1 MTFPNFSGAFE
12 RRIHLAAT
20 FFLCVIPIFLLFARG
35 AADGAVVLIALLF
48 LVRSGV
54 HRDWSWAREKDIL
67 ILLVIFVLMNVFVS
81 PFAEHVGKS
90 FGRSLSWLRF
100 VVFYAA
106 VTRWVLTDERTIRRF
121 TIVLLCT
128 LGVAALDAIYQFFSG
143 WSLLS
148 GQPMKGRLTGPL
160 DRPNIGMYLSKLGL
174 PALAM
179 ASMLFAVKQSKK
191 IFVFG
196 CALSPILLVVVFLS
210 GERAASVLTLLAV
223 ILILFSLFLTGG
235 MARKVSAGLTV
246 VGGIALAILLATSD
260 RIWGRVEDLASV
272 VSDYTDSIYGQLVM
286 MGLRFFGDHPLTG
299 AGMGNYPLVCED
311 YTALGLT
318 NVPCHPHPHN
328 FYVEWLS
335 DTGLIGTIPF
345 TIFMAMLYW
354 MGIKVLFG
362 PRETRL
368 LGGLYLGVLVMSLFP
383 FSVTQSL
390 FSNWP
395 AMLAWTSIASAVAA
409 LRFATRKAV

>member
-1 MTFPNFSGAFE
+1 MTSVSSSGAFE
-12 RRIHLAAT
+12 RRMHLSAT
-20 FFLCVIPIFLLFARG
+20 VLLCLVPIFLIFARG

-48 LVRSGV
+48 LVRSAV
-54 HRDWSWAREKDIL
+54 RRDWSWAAEKDVL

-81 PFAEHVGKS
+81 PFAEYVGKS
-90 FGRSLSWLRF
+90 FSRSLSWLRF

-106 VTRWVLTDERTIRRF
+106 VSRWVLVDERAFRRF
-121 TIVLLCT
+121 GTVLLCT

-148 GQPMKGRLTGPL
+148 GQPMTSRLTGPL
-160 DRPNIGMYLSKLGL
+160 DRPNIGIYLSKLGFA
-174 PALAM
+174 ALAM
-179 ASMLFAVKQSKK
+179 VFTLFVRKHSKRLF
-191 IFVFG
+191 IVG
-196 CALSPILLVVVFLS
+196 SCLSPVLIAVVFLS
-210 GERAASVLTLLAV
+210 GERAASVLTLIAIV
-223 ILILFSLFLTGG
+223 ITLCSLFLAGG
-235 MARKVSAGLTV
+235 KARKISLGLAV
-246 VGGIALAILLATSD
+246 LGGGALAILLVNSD
-260 RIWGRVEDLASV
+260 RIWSRVEALAGV

-286 MGLRFFGDHPLTG
+286 MGVRLFVDHPLTG
-299 AGMGNYPLVCED
+299 AGMGNYPLVCGD
-311 YTALGLT
+311 YTAAGLT

-345 TIFMAMLYW
+345 TVFMGLLYW
-354 MGIKVLFG
+354 MGVKTLFG

-395 AMLAWTSIASAVAA
+395 AILAWTSIASAVAA
-409 LRFATRKAV
+409 LRFATRKTV

>member
-1 MTFPNFSGAFE
+1 MNSLE
-12 RRIHLAAT
+12 KKLHLAASVLL
-20 FFLCVIPIFLLFARG
+20 LCLPIFLLFTRAV
-35 AADGAVVLIALLF
+35 ADISVVLIAVLF
-48 LVRSGV
+48 LVQSAV
-54 HRDWSWAREKDIL
+54 SKNWSWVREKDIL

-106 VTRWVLTDERTIRRF
+106 VTRWVLTDERTIHRF
-121 TIVLLCT
+121 AIVLLCT

-148 GQPMKGRLTGPL
+148 GQPMTGRLTGPL

-174 PALAM
+174 AALAM
-179 ASMLFAVKQSKK
+179 TFLLYAGKMSKK
-191 IFVFG
+191 PFIVG
-196 CALSPILLVVVFLS
+196 CCLSPVLLTVVFLS
-210 GERAASVLTLLAV
+210 GERAASVLTLLAI

-235 MARKVSAGLTV
+235 GARKISVGLGV
-246 VGGIALAILLATSD
+246 LGGIALAILLATSD
-260 RIWGRVEDLASV
+260 RIWGRVEALASV

-409 LRFATRKAV
+409 LRFATRKVV